1 MERARYQIGMRAL
14 FLCLAVLT
22 LTGCNSIMRVSGDNF
37 EAAGIAPGR
46 FENDNQTCRIQAEDY
61 LAYDLRGM
69 EGTRYR
75 RTRAYNATYRRC
87 MTALGYRDRPY
98 YHNWFPG

>member
-1 MERARYQIGMRAL
+1 MRAL
-14 FLCLAVLT
+14 FLGLALLT
-22 LTGCNSIMRVSGDNF
+22 LTGCNSLMQVSGDNF

-46 FENDNQTCRIQAEDY
+46 FESDNQACRMQAQDH

-75 RTRAYNATYRRC
+75 RTRAYNAVYRGC

-98 YHNWFPG
+98 YRNWFPG